1 MSAAGLEPVRI
12 DLPDGEE
19 AKSVAVAERCWSILG
34 NAGFTRSDAVVGLGG
49 GATTDLAGF
58 VAATWLRGV
67 RMIMVPTTLLGMVD
81 AAVGGKTGINTAEGK
96 NLVGCFYEPVS
107 VICDLD
113 ALATL
118 PTADLI
124 AGLAEVIKCGFIADP
139 VILTMIESDPAVAL
153 RADSAMLRELVE
165 RAVSVK
171 AAVVSADLRES
182 TSTGSAVGREL
193 LNYGHTIGHAIE
205 RRESFT
211 WRHGNA
217 ISVGMVYAAELA
229 RLAGRLDHETA
240 NRHRVV
246 LSQVGLPTTY
256 AADAFDDLLHTMAL
270 DKKARGSTLRFVILN
285 GLASAEILAAPSEDL
300 LRAAYAASCSL
311 GAASVGN
318 RAPTHGGG
326 ESEGVLSFAS
336 DDDGGGFQAQS
347 ASRAKKGSQMIEA
360 WGELNVRETFA
371 EAARTYAALV
381 RRIPE
386 DRWNGPGLGEWD
398 LRALIGHTSRS
409 LVTVETYLAQP
420 VDTEEVP
427 TPAAYYVAIAGI
439 DHAAVVGRGVEAGR
453 ALGDNPAEFVDALN
467 ERVLIKVN
475 TAGNPLMH
483 TAAGGMRLENYL
495 STRTFELVVHSLD
508 IAAAVPDIEPPEFS
522 DQLLSEVARVGA
534 TAAVL
539 QGRGVELML
548 ALTGR
553 GSLSPGFSI
562 V

>member
-1 MSAAGLEPVRI
+1 MSSSTEPARIPVTAEQPYEVLVGYGLLAEVPALLGSGVQRVALLHPPTMIKTAERLSHELSAAGLEPVRV
-12 DLPDGEE
+12 DLPDGEA

-58 VAATWLRGV
+58 VAATWLRGI

-285 GLASAEILAAPSEDL
+285 GLASAEILAAPVGGSAARGVRRSCGL
-300 LRAAYAASCSL
+300 VQCAMRRAAATTIPARAQRQRR
-311 GAASVGN
+311 GHDDRSVG
-318 RAPTHGGG
+318 RAQCSGNLCGGG
-326 ESEGVLSFAS
+326 SDVRGSGTSYPGGSVERSRAGGVGSARSDRAHVAVPCHSRDLPGSTGRHRGGAHAGGVLRRH
-336 DDDGGGFQAQS
+336 
-347 ASRAKKGSQMIEA
+347 SR
-360 WGELNVRETFA
+360 
-371 EAARTYAALV
+371 Y
-381 RRIPE
+381 
-386 DRWNGPGLGEWD
+386 
-398 LRALIGHTSRS
+398 
-409 LVTVETYLAQP
+409 
-420 VDTEEVP
+420 
-427 TPAAYYVAIAGI
+427 
-439 DHAAVVGRGVEAGR
+439 
-453 ALGDNPAEFVDALN
+453 
-467 ERVLIKVN
+467 
-475 TAGNPLMH
+475 
-483 TAAGGMRLENYL
+483 
-495 STRTFELVVHSLD
+495 
-508 IAAAVPDIEPPEFS
+508 
-522 DQLLSEVARVGA
+522 
-534 TAAVL
+534 
-539 QGRGVELML
+539 
-548 ALTGR
+548 
-553 GSLSPGFSI
+553 
-562 V
+562 